1 MTLAA
6 PIVQGFFTQRLAQQ
20 RVSANT
26 VIAYR
31 DCLRLLLRFAQDR
44 TTKQPSMLD
53 MADLDAELVG
63 AFLDHL
69 ETDRHNGI
77 ETRNL
82 RLAAIHSLFRYAQLR
97 CPEHAEV
104 IARVLA
110 IPAKRPDSSIVSY
123 LTPTETVALLA
134 APDRSVPLGRRDHL
148 LILVAVQTGLRV
160 SELTALNCGDIT
172 YGTGAHVYTEGKGRR
187 QRRTP
192 LTAPTAKLLRDW
204 ISHRG
209 ASPDEPVFTTRTGG
223 RLSSDAVG
231 DLIDKHVT
239 VAARTCETLRRK
251 RVTPHTLRHSCAMS
265 LLAEELD
272 LVTIALWLGHSSA
285 KTTEMYVHGDMTLKE
300 KALARVAPS
309 PAARQRYRPSDKLLA
324 FLESL

>member
-110 IPAKRPDSSIVSY
+110 IPAKRPDSTIVSY

-160 SELTALNCGDIT
+160 SELTGLNCGDIT

-192 LTAPTAKLLRDW
+192 LTPPTAKLLRDW
-204 ISHRG
+204 IEPPRRQPGRTRLHHQNRRAAEHRRCG
-209 ASPDEPVFTTRTGG
+209 GPHRQTRHRRSPHMRDT
-223 RLSSDAVG
+223 
-231 DLIDKHVT
+231 
-239 VAARTCETLRRK
+239 AAQTCNPAHPSAL
-251 RVTPHTLRHSCAMS
+251 LRH
-265 LLAEELD
+265 EPP
-272 LVTIALWLGHSSA
+272 G
-285 KTTEMYVHGDMTLKE
+285 
-300 KALARVAPS
+300 
-309 PAARQRYRPSDKLLA
+309 
-324 FLESL
+324 